1 MSKTT
6 KSSSGDL
13 SNTNPYI
20 RVHAGQEV
28 TTSKIIRIKGSLP
41 EIKIY
46 QKRI

>member
-1 MSKTT
+1 MSKNI

-13 SNTNPYI
+13 SNTNPYNH
-20 RVHAGQEV
+20 VNAGKEV
-28 TTSKIIRIKGSLP
+28 TTSKIIRFKDHI

>member
-1 MSKTT
+1 MSKNI

-20 RVHAGQEV
+20 RVHAGTEV
-28 TTSKIIRIKGSLP
+28 TTSKIVRFKDHI

>member
-13 SNTNPYI
+13 TKTNPYI
-20 RVHAGQEV
+20 RVHAGTEV
-28 TTSKIIRIKGSLP
+28 TTSKIIRFKNHI
-41 EIKIY
+41 EVRIY